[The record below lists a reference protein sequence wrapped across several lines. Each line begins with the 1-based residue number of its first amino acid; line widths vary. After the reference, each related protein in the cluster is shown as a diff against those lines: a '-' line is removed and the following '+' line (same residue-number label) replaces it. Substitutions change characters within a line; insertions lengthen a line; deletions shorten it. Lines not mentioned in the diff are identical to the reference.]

1 MLCDISKSA
10 LALAALLGLG
20 TMPIA
25 AQRTDADTAR
35 GVQGYAPD
43 ARERAPSN
51 AELAASDPSVMGG
64 AIALPTRSE
73 AEVEQDIRTAQQ
85 ALARADSE
93 LTHATARRAKT
104 AELIRTRQRQLAE
117 LEAKKNQA
125 DKEKRKADKKSLE
138 AEKKAVERRKSLAE
152 GLAALNDAEIGAAR
166 KAREAAI
173 ANQQALELERM
184 LVGKRAE
191 RASVGAAVLRE
202 LERQTLAAQKKATG
216 LNNELAGKRDLVAS
230 KRLDLYRAYLESL
243 GKGT

>member
-1 MLCDISKSA
+1 
-10 LALAALLGLG
+10 
-20 TMPIA
+20 
-25 AQRTDADTAR
+25 
-35 GVQGYAPD
+35 
-43 ARERAPSN
+43 
-51 AELAASDPSVMGG
+51 MGG

-117 LEAKKNQA
+117 LEAKKHQA
-125 DKEKRKADKKSLE
+125 DKEKRKADKRSLE
-138 AEKKAVERRKSLAE
+138 AEQKAVERRKGLAE
-152 GLAALNDAEIGAAR
+152 GLASLNDAEIGAAR

-191 RASVGAAVLRE
+191 RVGHGTAGDHADVVLRE
-202 LERQTLAAQKKATG
+202 LERQTLAAQKKAAG
-216 LNNELAGKRDLVAS
+216 LTNELAGKRDLVAS
-230 KRLDLYRAYLESL
+230 KRVDLYRAYLETL